1 MFLQEGTA
9 NRGSVCVACEIIG
22 LIWSDAR
29 SNMDKILCLYAN
41 VDSTRNRVGRRFGVW
56 TTVVLRTVEPWF
68 VARTPRLHLFEFFV
82 YNLDIKVEGGQYL
95 KMFAA
100 LDCRGPCTISA

>member
-1 MFLQEGTA
+1 MFLQDGTA
-9 NRGSVCVACEIIG
+9 NRGSDCVACEIIG

-68 VARTPRLHLFEFFV
+68 VAPTSRHLFEFVV

-95 KMFAA
+95 KMIAA
-100 LDCRGPCTISA
+100 LDC

>member
-1 MFLQEGTA
+1 MFLQDGTA
-9 NRGSVCVACEIIG
+9 NRGSDCVACEIIG

-68 VARTPRLHLFEFFV
+68 VAPTSRHLFEFFV

-95 KMFAA
+95 KMFAV

>member
-1 MFLQEGTA
+1 M
-9 NRGSVCVACEIIG
+9 
-22 LIWSDAR
+22 
-29 SNMDKILCLYAN
+29 
-41 VDSTRNRVGRRFGVW
+41 
-56 TTVVLRTVEPWF
+56 LRTVEPWF

>member
-22 LIWSDAR
+22 LNWSDAR
-29 SNMDKILCLYAN
+29 SDMDKILCLYAN
-41 VDSTRNRVGRRFGVW
+41 VDSTRNRLGRRFGVW
-56 TTVVLRTVEPWF
+56 TTVVLRTVEPWS
-68 VARTPRLHLFEFFV
+68 VAPTPRHLFEFFV

-100 LDCRGPCTISA
+100 LDCGPCTISA